1 MSAKYSPQFGQSG
14 NTKYGKNVIIS
25 IISLAAQEIAGV
37 VSLHSK
43 GVKIE
48 FDEANITVDVFLKIL
63 YGHSAADVAFRVQE
77 NIKRNVESMSG
88 YKVRKINVNILEV
101 AFQEPAQLPNL

>member
-1 MSAKYSPQFGQSG
+1 MSAKSSSQFGHSG
-14 NTKYGKNVIIS
+14 NIKYGKNVIIS
-25 IISLAAQEIAGV
+25 IISLAAQEITGV

-48 FDEANITVDVFLKIL
+48 FDETHITVDVFLKIL
-63 YGHSAADVAFRVQE
+63 YGHSASDVAFRVQE

-88 YKVRKINVNILEV
+88 YKVRKINVNILEI
-101 AFQEPAQLPNL
+101 AFEEPAQLPNL